1 MEAQIKYFRFHNEKH
16 RLRDMVL
23 VAATVGL
30 LERE

>member
-23 VAATVGL
+23 AAAAV